1 MITVDL
7 RILGKNL
14 RLIGLKYK
22 NDFVYTLSN
31 IYLDFMVD
39 LIHDKEV

>member
-7 RILGKNL
+7 RILGKT
-14 RLIGLKYK
+14 RRIGLKYK